1 MFYNIFIMNIALFT
15 DCYLPSKNG
24 VVTVIDQLEQSL
36 TKLGHHVVVVTP
48 EYIGRDQIEGYSDSP
63 KVLRVKSKKLGMG
76 MKDQFLGFPNA
87 KKVGKFL
94 KENNIEIIH
103 SHTEFTL
110 GLHAKKQARK
120 LGIPVVAT
128 THTMWEDYYKFYIP
142 GGKLIPVGLVRKVL
156 KAYYKKFTA
165 IINVSAKAF
174 DYFKKPF
181 ITPDM
186 PAAIIPN
193 AINPKN
199 YCTTVSTPEEIKEL
213 RTQLGIAD
221 DEQMLVFVGRVV
233 EEKRV
238 YELLETLTTVFAQ
251 KDKVKAVFV
260 GDGPALEHSK
270 EIAKKNGIEDRV
282 VFTGFVD
289 WHIVHRYYEAADIFM
304 TASLSEM
311 HSMTVLEAMTS
322 KLPIVVR
329 KDSSYYDTVIPEYNG
344 FLSET
349 DEQMAKDL
357 ITLLDDKEMQK
368 TYGENG
374 KKQSLYFLPDTF
386 GRRYEAFYSAVINA
400 TKAGRKP
407 TDEELKAAV
416 DSVEVNG

>member
-1 MFYNIFIMNIALFT
+1 MNIALFT

-36 TKLGHHVVVVTP
+36 TKLGHHVVIVTP
-48 EYIGRDQIEGYSDSP
+48 EYIGRDKIEGYSDSP
-63 KVLRVKSKKLGMG
+63 RVLRVKSKKLGMG
-76 MKDQFLGFPNA
+76 MKDQFLGFPNK
-87 KKVGKFL
+87 KKVTKFL
-94 KENNIEIIH
+94 KDNNVEIIH

-110 GLHAKKQARK
+110 GLHARKQAK
-120 LGIPVVAT
+120 ILGIPVVAT

-142 GGKLIPVGLVRKVL
+142 GGKLIPVGLVRKVMRVF
-156 KAYYKKFTA
+156 YKKFTA
-165 IINVSAKAF
+165 IINVSAKAH

-181 ITPDM
+181 ITPEV

-221 DEQMLVFVGRVV
+221 DETMLVFVGRVV

-270 EIAKKNGIEDRV
+270 EIAKKNGIEDKV

-289 WHIVHRYYEAADIFM
+289 WHIVHRYYESADIFM

-322 KLPIVVR
+322 NLPIVVR
-329 KDSSYYDTVIPEYNG
+329 KDSSYYDTVIPGYNG

-349 DEQMAKDL
+349 DEQMGKDL
-357 ITLLDDKEMQK
+357 LTLINDKELQK
-368 TYGENG
+368 KYGENG
-374 KKQSLYFLPDTF
+374 KKQSMYFLPDTF
-386 GRRYEAFYSAVINA
+386 GRRYESFYNAVLQGSKN
-400 TKAGRKP
+400 GNKP
-407 TDEELKAAV
+407 TEEDLQGAV
-416 DSVEVNG
+416 DKVEIDG